1 MPAPKHLAQRAAQL
15 REQINYHNHR
25 YYVLDRPE
33 ISDAEFDR
41 MVRALEELEQ
51 QYPEL
56 VSADS
61 PTQRV
66 GGAPLAEFTQ
76 VRHEVPM
83 LSLSNAFSGEEVGDF
98 ARRIQ
103 DRLQVDEIEFS
114 AELKMDGLA
123 ISLVYELGKLV
134 QGSTRG
140 DGTTG
145 EDVTQNIRTIHSI
158 PLRLIGTD
166 YPRVLEVRGEVVM
179 TKRGFAELNRRQQ
192 DKGEKLFANPR
203 NAAAGSLRQ
212 LDPRIT
218 ALRPLE
224 FMCYGIGKV
233 ENGTL
238 PDKHSEILQRVQQW
252 GVRVSAQTEVVRGLE
267 GCLDYYRR
275 MQALRASLPF
285 DIDGVVYK
293 VNRLDQQDQMGFVA
307 KAPRWAVAHKFP
319 AQEEMTRVLAIDVQV
334 GRTGALTPVARLEPV
349 FVGGV
354 TVTNATLHNQD
365 EIERKNVRVGDT
377 VIVRRAGDVIPEVVS
392 VVLSKRPT
400 DTQPFTLPAHCPVCG
415 SDVQRVEG
423 ESAVRCTGGLY
434 CSAQRKEAFRH
445 FASRRALDI
454 EGLGEK
460 LVEQLVEKKQIS
472 DVADIFSLTSQQLVE
487 LERMGPKSAE
497 NLIAAIG
504 KSKVTTLPRFLYA
517 LGIANVGEATA
528 LSLAQHFGNL
538 DDLMAADEQQL
549 QQVADIGPV
558 VAHSVFT
565 FFRQPH
571 NVDVIRKLVQAGLSW
586 PALEKRII
594 ETLPLAGKSFV
605 ITGTLESM
613 SRDDAKARLQAL
625 GAKVSGSVSQKTDYV
640 VAGAEPGSKYD
651 KALELGITILDE
663 AALQKLIAG

>member
-1 MPAPKHLAQRAAQL
+1 MPAPKHLVQRAAQL

-33 ISDAEFDR
+33 IPDAEFDR
-41 MVRALEELEQ
+41 MVRALEDIEQ

-56 VSADS
+56 ISADS

-66 GGAPLAEFTQ
+66 GGVALPEFTQ
-76 VRHEVPM
+76 VRHALPM

-98 ARRIQ
+98 VRRIHE
-103 DRLQVDEIEFS
+103 RLQTDEIEFN
-114 AELKMDGLA
+114 AEPKMDGLA
-123 ISLVYELGKLV
+123 VSLLYENGLLV
-134 QGSTRG
+134 QGATRG

-158 PLRLIGTD
+158 PLRLIGND
-166 YPRVLEVRGEVVM
+166 YPQTLEVRGEVVM
-179 TKRGFAELNRRQQ
+179 TRRGFAELNRRQQ

-212 LDPRIT
+212 LNPRMT
-218 ALRPLE
+218 AERPLE
-224 FMCYGIGKV
+224 FFCYGIGSV
-233 ENGTL
+233 EHGAL
-238 PDKHSEILQRVQQW
+238 PHKHSEILQRVQQW
-252 GVRVSAQTEVVRGLE
+252 GVRVSAQMEVVRGLE
-267 GCLDYYRR
+267 GCLDYYKR
-275 MQALRASLPF
+275 MQTRRASLPF

-293 VNRLDQQDQMGFVA
+293 VNRLDQQEQMGFVA

-319 AQEEMTRVLAIDVQV
+319 AQEEITTLLAIEVQV
-334 GRTGALTPVARLEPV
+334 GRTGALTPVARLAPV

-365 EIERKNVRVGDT
+365 ELERKDVRVGDT
-377 VIVRRAGDVIPEVVS
+377 VIVRRAGDVIPEVVG
-392 VVLSKRPT
+392 VVLSKRPPG
-400 DTQPFTLPAHCPVCG
+400 TQLFQMPTHCPVCG

-460 LVEQLVEKKQIS
+460 LVDQLVEKKQVG
-472 DVADIFSLTSQQLVE
+472 DVADIFALTPQQLTE
-487 LERMGPKSAE
+487 LERMGPKSAA
-497 NLIAAIG
+497 NLVEAIE

-528 LSLAQHFGNL
+528 LSLALHFGNL
-538 DDLMAADEQQL
+538 EDLMAADEEQL
-549 QQVADIGPV
+549 QQVEDIGPV
-558 VAHSVFT
+558 VAHSLYT

-571 NVDVIRKLVQAGLSW
+571 NRAVIDKLLHAGVKW
-586 PALEKRII
+586 PAIEKRIV
-594 ETLPLAGKSFV
+594 ETLPLAGKTFV

-613 SRDDAKARLQAL
+613 SRDEAKARLQAL
-625 GAKVSGSVSQKTDYV
+625 GAKVSGSVSQKTNYL
-640 VAGAEPGSKYD
+640 VAGSDPGSKHD
-651 KALELGITILDE
+651 KAVALGITILDE
-663 AALQKLIAG
+663 AALQKLIAD

>member
-1 MPAPKHLAQRAAQL
+1 MPAPKHQAQRAAQL
-15 REQINYHNHR
+15 RKQINHHNHR

-33 ISDAEFDR
+33 IPDAEFDR
-41 MVRALEELEQ
+41 MVRALEDLEQ
-51 QYPEL
+51 QYPDL
-56 VSADS
+56 ITADS
-61 PTQRV
+61 PTQRI
-66 GGAPLAEFTQ
+66 GGVPLPEFTQ

-83 LSLSNAFSGEEVGDF
+83 LSLSNAFSDEEVGDF
-98 ARRIQ
+98 VRRIYE
-103 DRLQVDEIEFS
+103 RLELEEIEFS
-114 AELKMDGLA
+114 AEPKMDGLA
-123 ISLVYELGKLV
+123 ISLVYEHGLLV
-134 QGSTRG
+134 EGSTRG

-166 YPRVLEVRGEVVM
+166 FPQVLEVRGEVVM
-179 TKRGFAELNRRQQ
+179 TKRGFAELNRRQL

-212 LDPRIT
+212 LDARIT

-233 ENGTL
+233 ENGIL
-238 PDKHSEILQRVQQW
+238 PDNHAAILQCVQEW
-252 GVRVSAQTEVVRGLE
+252 GVRISAQSEVVRGME

-275 MQALRASLPF
+275 MLARRASLPF

-293 VNRLDQQDQMGFVA
+293 VNRLEQQEQLGFVA

-319 AQEEMTRVLAIDVQV
+319 AQEELTTLLAIDVQV
-334 GRTGALTPVARLEPV
+334 GRTGVLTPVARLAPV

-365 EIERKNVRVGDT
+365 ELERKDVRVGDT
-377 VIVRRAGDVIPEVVS
+377 VIVRRAGDVIPEIVG
-392 VVLSKRPT
+392 VVLSKRPA
-400 DTQPFTLPAHCPVCG
+400 DTQPFTLPTHCPVCG

-460 LVEQLVEKKQIS
+460 LVDQLVEKKHVS
-472 DVADIFSLTSQQLVE
+472 DVADIFALTPTQLTE
-487 LERMGPKSAE
+487 LDRMGPKSAA
-497 NLIAAIG
+497 NLVAAIE
-504 KSKVTTLPRFLYA
+504 KSKATTLPRFLYA

-528 LSLAQHFGNL
+528 QSLALHFGSL
-538 DDLMAADEQQL
+538 EDLMAADEEQL
-549 QQVADIGPV
+549 QQVEDIGPV
-558 VAHSVFT
+558 VARSLHA
-565 FFRQPH
+565 FFRQQH
-571 NVDVIRKLVQAGLSW
+571 NVDVIHKLVQAGVAW
-586 PALEKRII
+586 PALEKRVVA
-594 ETLPLAGKSFV
+594 TLPLAGKIFV
-605 ITGTLESM
+605 ITGTLASM
-613 SRDDAKARLQAL
+613 SRDEAKARLQAM
-625 GAKVSGSVSQKTDYV
+625 GAKVSGSVSQKTDYL

-651 KALELGITILDE
+651 KALELGVAILDD
-663 AALQKLIAG
+663 AALQKLIVG

>member
-1 MPAPKHLAQRAAQL
+1 MPAPKHLVQRAAQL

-33 ISDAEFDR
+33 IPDAEFDR
-41 MVRALEELEQ
+41 MVRALEDIEQ

-56 VSADS
+56 ISADS

-66 GGAPLAEFTQ
+66 GGVALPEFTQ
-76 VRHEVPM
+76 VRHALPM

-98 ARRIQ
+98 VRRIHE
-103 DRLQVDEIEFS
+103 RLQTDEIEFN
-114 AELKMDGLA
+114 AEPKMDGLA
-123 ISLVYELGKLV
+123 VSLLYENGLLV
-134 QGSTRG
+134 QGATRG

-158 PLRLIGTD
+158 PLRLIGND
-166 YPRVLEVRGEVVM
+166 YPQTLEVRGEVVM
-179 TKRGFAELNRRQQ
+179 TRRGFAELNRRQQ

-212 LDPRIT
+212 LNPRMT
-218 ALRPLE
+218 AERPLE
-224 FMCYGIGKV
+224 FFCYGIGSV
-233 ENGTL
+233 EHGAL
-238 PDKHSEILQRVQQW
+238 PHKHSEILQRVQQW
-252 GVRVSAQTEVVRGLE
+252 GVRVSAQMEVVRGLE
-267 GCLDYYRR
+267 GCLDYYKR
-275 MQALRASLPF
+275 MQTRRASLPF

-293 VNRLDQQDQMGFVA
+293 VNRLDQQEQMGFVA

-319 AQEEMTRVLAIDVQV
+319 AQEEITTLLAIEVQV
-334 GRTGALTPVARLEPV
+334 GRTGALTPVARLAPV

-365 EIERKNVRVGDT
+365 ELERKDVRVGDT
-377 VIVRRAGDVIPEVVS
+377 VIVRRAGDVIPEVVG
-392 VVLSKRPT
+392 VVLSKRPPG
-400 DTQPFTLPAHCPVCG
+400 TQLFQMPTHCPVCG

-460 LVEQLVEKKQIS
+460 LVDQLVEKKQVG
-472 DVADIFSLTSQQLVE
+472 DVADIFALTPQQLTE
-487 LERMGPKSAE
+487 LERMGPKSAA
-497 NLIAAIG
+497 NLVEAIE

-528 LSLAQHFGNL
+528 LSLALHFGNL
-538 DDLMAADEQQL
+538 EDLMAADEEQL
-549 QQVADIGPV
+549 QQVEDIGPV
-558 VAHSVFT
+558 VAHSLYT

-571 NVDVIRKLVQAGLSW
+571 NRAVIDKLLHAGVKW
-586 PALEKRII
+586 PAIEKRII
-594 ETLPLAGKSFV
+594 ETLPLAGKTFV

-613 SRDDAKARLQAL
+613 SRDEAKTRLQAL
-625 GAKVSGSVSQKTDYV
+625 GAKVSGSVSQKTNYL
-640 VAGAEPGSKYD
+640 VAGSDPGSKHD
-651 KALELGITILDE
+651 KAVALGITILDE
-663 AALQKLIAG
+663 AALQKLIAD